1 MAKFKKLAIIS
12 SAVLMTTAF
21 AFGVAACEK
30 TCEHTYE
37 KKSDETHT
45 WYACTQEGCDSI
57 VGKEEIPHAHTF
69 GETYSTD
76 ATQHW
81 YGCSGCDVKVGAQ
94 DHENGAYVYAKTAT
108 ATTKTATCEICGYE
122 TVTTFETKS
131 FADATY
137 GEGTEAMQ
145 VKAFADAGVYD
156 TSIPVTWYEDFSFT
170 TTFVQYYYKAAETGT
185 LTLTGFDKNVMISIQ
200 DENYFSYYYD
210 VLDNETISI
219 PLVKDTAIMLMFS
232 ADNSLFEGIDEVDSV
247 EAAAAITPYANSV
260 VFEFEAGNAKALS
273 AGETEI
279 ALSNYAFYTYTVTGE
294 DTVSISVE
302 STNSSVAIAL
312 NDEARTQL
320 YGGSTYIAVEAGDI
334 LTFCLTN
341 YIEDSILFTTLTI
354 EELDEAPQ
362 TGAQAT
368 PYIIDQAGETFTD
381 LEFPM
386 GNWGPDA
393 IYFSYTATANGTLSW
408 VVEGGSVN
416 EVLQD
421 DGNWSDFNPMS
432 NPNQFT
438 VVAGIT
444 YTILL
449 NPASLEAPPVSP
461 VFTFTAA
468 NA

>member
-21 AFGVAACEK
+21 AFGVAACGEE
-30 TCEHTYE
+30 TCAHTYE

-81 YGCSGCDVKVGAQ
+81 YGCSGCDVKVGAE

-122 TVTTFETKS
+122 TVTTFEAKS
-131 FADATY
+131 FVDATY

-145 VKAFADAGVYD
+145 VKVFADAGIYD
-156 TSIPVTWYEDFSFT
+156 TTIPVTWNEDFSFT

-185 LTLTGFDKNVMISIQ
+185 LTLTGFDENVMISID
-200 DENYFSYYYD
+200 DEDGFSYYYD

-219 PLVKDTAIMLMFS
+219 PLVKNTAIRLMFS

-247 EAAAAITPYANSV
+247 EKAAAITPYASSV

-279 ALSNYAFYTYTVTGE
+279 ALSNYACYTYTVTGE
-294 DTVSISVE
+294 DTVGISVE
-302 STNSSVAIAL
+302 STNSYVAIAL

-320 YGGSTYIAVEAGDI
+320 YGGSTYIAVEAGDV

-341 YIEDSILFTTLTI
+341 DYEDSTFFTTLTI
-354 EELDEAPQ
+354 EELDVAPQ

-368 PYIIDQAGETFTD
+368 PYIIDQAGETFTEVEYQQGMTG
-381 LEFPM
+381 LS
-386 GNWGPDA
+386 
-393 IYFSYTATANGTLSW
+393 IYFVYQATADGALSW
-408 VVEGGSVN
+408 TELTDANVGSILTSAGSYVDFEGTEVSLTAGTTYIIQVN
-416 EVLQD
+416 SMS
-421 DGNWSDFNPMS
+421 WFN
-432 NPNQFT
+432 
-438 VVAGIT
+438 
-444 YTILL
+444 
-449 NPASLEAPPVSP
+449 APPLTIT
-461 VFTFTAA
+461 FTFTAA